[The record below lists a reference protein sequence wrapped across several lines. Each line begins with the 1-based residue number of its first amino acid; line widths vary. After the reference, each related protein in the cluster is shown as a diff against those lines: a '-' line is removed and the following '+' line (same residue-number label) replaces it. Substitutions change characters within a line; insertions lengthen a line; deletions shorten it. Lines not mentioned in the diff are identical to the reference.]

1 MSASRTSLIKKQ
13 SSAQDLG
20 QAPPGTAGKYR
31 NRDGN
36 QQTLT
41 DFDGRT
47 TRFRVRVFKRRFD
60 VSSRWHAEGQA
71 RDAIHCRIRLYLR
84 SRRLRYAPPRPALL
98 AAGSGLGR
106 PRPPR
111 RAGHRVMQ
119 ALDQNGLSTVR

>member
-13 SSAQDLG
+13 SSAQNLG

-60 VSSRWHAEGQA
+60 VPSRWHAEGQ
-71 RDAIHCRIRLYLR
+71 
-84 SRRLRYAPPRPALL
+84 PR
-98 AAGSGLGR
+98 
-106 PRPPR
+106 
-111 RAGHRVMQ
+111 
-119 ALDQNGLSTVR
+119 T